1 MAYGFL
7 LRIVW
12 AMGLVLLQAL
22 VFNHIHLWGYAT
34 PVVCAYVLCLQ
45 PLRQSRSLWL
55 LWGFCTGLAS
65 DLFSQTPGVGAASMT
80 LAAFCAPPLLRLFAP
95 KDSADDMVASYRTLG
110 RWKYVGYVFALLLL
124 QQGAAVLLEMFSFAD
139 TADLLITWVASV
151 GLTLPLLLLMERM
164 RSGDRRKEG
173 VS

>member
-55 LWGFCTGLAS
+55 LGL
-65 DLFSQTPGVGAASMT
+65 LHRIGVRPFLTDARSRGCFHDAGR
-80 LAAFCAPPLLRLFAP
+80 LLRSAIAP
-95 KDSADDMVASYRTLG
+95 SVCP
-110 RWKYVGYVFALLLL
+110 
-124 QQGAAVLLEMFSFAD
+124 QG
-139 TADLLITWVASV
+139 
-151 GLTLPLLLLMERM
+151 
-164 RSGDRRKEG
+164 
-173 VS
+173 